1 MTADVLIVGAGPV
14 GLLLAAE
21 LRMAS
26 ASVTII
32 ERLGA
37 PTGLSKALALVG
49 RAQDYIDMRGLLER
63 FRARAP
69 ALPFSPASLFHF
81 GMLPLD
87 ISKTDLQP
95 KGVFV
100 PQSITEAIMLEHAL
114 SLGVQIRR
122 GVNVVG
128 LSQEPDHATL
138 ETDSGEKLSARYIV
152 GCDGARST
160 IRELAGIAF
169 QTSQPTA
176 LLRLGDVKLAA
187 DARPPPFLVPLG
199 DGYLRM
205 VTNEPLPENFDRDTP
220 MTLEELRESGGRVYG
235 LDIPLAEA
243 RWLSRFTNAS
253 GIAESYRRERVLLAG
268 DAAHIHLPA
277 GGPGLL
283 TGFGD
288 ALNLGFKLGAVIRG
302 EADDTLLDTYEPERR
317 PVALGVLTHTRAQG
331 AVMQKTEAG
340 LALREVLGSLTTVP
354 EVIKRLLSRL
364 GQLDTRY
371 ANPGEVAHPLVG
383 LFAPDA
389 VFKTASGPRR
399 IVELLRDGRGLWLGP
414 KPQRA
419 LRSLLGKYADRL
431 RIELARDGFRD
442 ACGAEALL
450 VRPDGHVA
458 WAANSKTSF
467 TPDLD
472 AALSR
477 WFGHPRSSQDK
488 RTR

>member
-26 ASVTII
+26 VSVTIL
-32 ERLGA
+32 ERLDA

-63 FRARAP
+63 FRERSP
-69 ALPFSPASLFHF
+69 ALSFSPASLFHF

-100 PQSITEAIMLEHAL
+100 PQCTTEAILLEHAL
-114 SLGVQIRR
+114 SLGVQIRY
-122 GVNVVG
+122 GVNVTG
-128 LSQEPDHATL
+128 LTQTADHATL
-138 ETDSGEKLSARYIV
+138 DTAAGEKLSARYVV

-160 IRELAGIAF
+160 IRALCDIPF
-169 QTSQPTA
+169 PTSKPTA
-176 LLRLGDVKLAA
+176 LLRLGDVKLTAGSK
-187 DARPPPFLVPLG
+187 PPPFLVPLG

-205 VTNEPLPENFDRDTP
+205 ITNEPLSDGFDRDAP
-220 MTLEELRESGGRVYG
+220 MTLEELRGSGRRAYG
-235 LDIPLAEA
+235 MDIPLAEA

-253 GIAESYRRERVLLAG
+253 GLAETYRRGRVCLAG

-302 EADDTLLDTYEPERR
+302 EADDALLDTYELERR
-317 PVALGVLTHTRAQG
+317 PVAQGVLTHTRAQA

-340 LALREVLGSLTTVP
+340 LALREVMASLTTAP

-371 ANPGEVAHPLVG
+371 VNPGAVEHPLVG
-383 LFAPDA
+383 SFAPDA
-389 VFKTASGPRR
+389 VLKTATGPRR

-414 KPQRA
+414 KPKRP
-419 LRSLLGKYADRL
+419 LRNLLGKYADRL
-431 RIELARDGFRD
+431 RIEFAQEGLRR

-458 WAANSKTSF
+458 WAANCKTGF
-467 TPDLD
+467 TPELD
-472 AALSR
+472 AALCR
-477 WFGHPRSSQDK
+477 WFGR
-488 RTR
+488 R